1 MHPAVAKDFS
11 VWIEQQNSPFVIK
24 EVAILF
30 ETGGYKNVDKTVLI
44 TAPETIRIERVM
56 LRDGVTADEVKAR
69 MRNQWT
75 DAQRELLADL
85 SLIIAIGRKQLRK
98 LRNYTT
104 PLVHTARH

>member
-11 VWIEQQNSPFVIK
+11 VWVEQQKAPFVIK

-56 LRDGVTADEVKAR
+56 LRDGVTAEEVKAR
-69 MRNQWT
+69 MSNQWT
-75 DAQRELLADL
+75 DAQREPLADFVIDNSNWEETAEEVKKLYHTL
-85 SLIIAIGRKQLRK
+85 SSL
-98 LRNYTT
+98 
-104 PLVHTARH
+104 